1 MTLDPAT
8 PLLLNCSPCN
18 IVFLPLPAS
27 GCCHAFPPLL
37 QPNIKCMHCP
47 CSNCCRCA
55 LGVPLAVYAIATAAT
70 DCDCCLLLV
79 LPFAY
84 HPVTSY
90 TAHSPSMVV
99 PLSTLVPSKQQRHQQ
114 QQVRLR
120 ASGRTGGS
128 LRMVRWDLLLSLQH
142 LGSPSSGDHG
152 VMRGGST
159 VAGCAHCASSAVAA
173 GSGSNTL
180 MILLKARKR

>member
-1 MTLDPAT
+1 M
-8 PLLLNCSPCN
+8 
-18 IVFLPLPAS
+18 
-27 GCCHAFPPLL
+27 LL
-37 QPNIKCMHCP
+37 QLLQLIVTVV
-47 CSNCCRCA
+47 CC
-55 LGVPLAVYAIATAAT
+55 V
-70 DCDCCLLLV
+70 V

-84 HPVTSY
+84 RPVTSD

-128 LRMVRWDLLLSLQH
+128 MRMVRWDLLLSLQH

-152 VMRGGST
+152 VMRGGPLLQAVLT
-159 VAGCAHCASSAVAA
+159 VHHHQ
-173 GSGSNTL
+173 
-180 MILLKARKR
+180 

>member
-1 MTLDPAT
+1 MCVGGRLAW
-8 PLLLNCSPCN
+8 LVAIGSRCFAEEC
-18 IVFLPLPAS
+18 
-27 GCCHAFPPLL
+27 FP
-37 QPNIKCMHCP
+37 
-47 CSNCCRCA
+47 S
-55 LGVPLAVYAIATAAT
+55 IATAAAH
-70 DCDCCLLLV
+70 CDCCLLLV

-84 HPVTSY
+84 CPVTSD

-128 LRMVRWDLLLSLQH
+128 MRMVCWDLLLSLQH

-173 GSGSNTL
+173 GSGSKT
-180 MILLKARKR
+180 ILLKACKRRYQSQS